1 MPRMDWGR
9 TNHAINAA
17 QPDTPD
23 ARGPD
28 AGFVSGIDA
37 AARRPGASRPGTRPS
52 RFGQLDEARSGNGQ
66 VHYRPDGED
75 DAGGEDRAALAAHQ
89 RLGFDR
95 TDDAAGLSGR
105 YPQGSH
111 RIDLQCLHR
120 QIHARA
126 SAPGGRGNA
135 AETPPALR
143 LIRKRDG
150 SGTSVSA
157 PVDLGI

>member
-66 VHYRPDGED
+66 VHYRPDGD
-75 DAGGEDRAALAAHQ
+75 DEDRKSVVEGKSVSV
-89 RLGFDR
+89 RVD
-95 TDDAAGLSGR
+95 
-105 YPQGSH
+105 
-111 RIDLQCLHR
+111 
-120 QIHARA
+120 
-126 SAPGGRGNA
+126 PGGRRRMKKKNQSQ
-135 AETPPALR
+135 TCR
-143 LIRKRDG
+143 QKYRNRK
-150 SGTSVSA
+150 
-157 PVDLGI
+157 